1 MNRHEKMKLATYIA
15 EYINEEIDRNGEIDK
30 WAVLAA
36 IDAYLGGAGDTHISH
51 LPLLGGNDNEEQRNG

>member
-36 IDAYLGGAGDTHISH
+36 IDAYLGGAAEGQ
-51 LPLLGGNDNEEQRNG
+51 NDEQ